1 MTLPFAKRKNCV
13 IRAFLQAEQAQI
25 RVKNNGFTL
34 IELLVV
40 ITIVG
45 IISAIAVPNIMTHLA
60 RMRLKACCQQMST
73 LMQFARTQ
81 AIGSDEPWRVCF
93 DPAAGRY
100 HLQDGT
106 ANICQV
112 IDLANHPG
120 IAFGSNNPAPIDA
133 NHVAPPADGV
143 TYVGDKV
150 KFNPE
155 GTATAGTVYLKNN
168 KGDSMA
174 IGTASATGR
183 IKTWHDFGTG
193 WQP

>member
-1 MTLPFAKRKNCV
+1 LTLPLAKRKNCV
-13 IRAFLQAEQAQI
+13 IRVI

-34 IELLVV
+34 IELMVV
-40 ITIVG
+40 IAILG
-45 IISAIAVPNIMTHLA
+45 IIAAISVPNFMTYLA
-60 RMRLKACCQQMST
+60 RTRLKTCCREMST
-73 LMQFARTQ
+73 FFQYARVQ

-93 DPAAGRY
+93 DSAVGRY
-100 HLQDGT
+100 HLLDGS

-120 IAFGSNNPAPIDA
+120 ISFGSNNPAPIDA
-133 NHVAPPADGV
+133 NHVAPPEDGV
-143 TYVGDKV
+143 TYNGEKV
-150 KFNPE
+150 KFNPN

-168 KGDSMA
+168 QGDSMA

-193 WQP
+193 WKP